1 MILPSGMLPTPD
13 RLQEERKMW
22 WLLILPVAITLAC
35 AFMLHLIDATA
46 DKREINRLADESR
59 RGMMRTHIM

>member
-1 MILPSGMLPTPD
+1 
-13 RLQEERKMW
+13 MW